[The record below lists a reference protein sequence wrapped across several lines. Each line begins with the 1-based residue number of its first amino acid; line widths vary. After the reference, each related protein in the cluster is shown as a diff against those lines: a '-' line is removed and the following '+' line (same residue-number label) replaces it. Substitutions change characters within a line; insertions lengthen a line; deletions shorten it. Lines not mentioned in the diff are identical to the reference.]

1 MATKARSVV
10 WTPTAQEL
18 LDEAVAH
25 IALDSVD
32 AAFRV
37 LEVIL
42 DAADSLAYLSL
53 RGRVVPEIQKQD
65 VREIFVYSYRL
76 MYQVDASEV
85 RILAIVH
92 GARDFASWLRQNALG
107 GGDSPHSPPARSKR

>member
-1 MATKARSVV
+1 MATRARAVI
-10 WTPTAQEL
+10 WTLTAREL

-42 DAADSLAYLSL
+42 ESADSLAYLSL
-53 RGRVVPEIQKQD
+53 RGRVVPEIGKQN
-65 VREIFVYSYRL
+65 VREIFVYSYRI
-76 MYQVDASEV
+76 MYEVEPSEV
-85 RILAIVH
+85 RILAVVH
-92 GARDFASWLRQNALG
+92 GARDFASWLGSHPRG
-107 GGDSPHSPPARSKR
+107 